1 MVLFVRRLQH
11 GFMKSMK
18 HLVKSQNDQVL
29 GDRLKHFMGSSNYQ
43 ALSQLEQKIQ
53 ALEQD
58 IQEIQE
64 RNLRVEADKAW
75 ETSQARIIIISIL
88 TYGLIVLFFII
99 VELPQPF
106 INAIIP
112 TIGFILSTLTV
123 PFFKQFWIKYIYKR

>member
-1 MVLFVRRLQH
+1 
-11 GFMKSMK
+11 MKN
-18 HLVKSQNDQVL
+18 LVKTPKYQIL
-29 GDRLKHFMGSSNYQ
+29 GDHLTKFLDSPSAYPVS
-43 ALSQLEQKIQ
+43 SQLEQ
-53 ALEQD
+53 E
-58 IQEIQE
+58 IQEIKQEIQKIKE

-99 VELPQPF
+99 EELPQPF